1 MTKCKRLA
9 MCGVMTHLGIVVGF
23 FLVYSKGG
31 CNDFSKHSFQ
41 LIIAQTS
48 QLGERRRQITASQ
61 ITNVLKRHYF
71 RGVWFIQLLLLYIT
85 IRC

>member
-1 MTKCKRLA
+1 MTKRKRLWSHDTPRNR
-9 MCGVMTHLGIVVGF
+9 GRF
-23 FLVYSKGG
+23 FLVYSKGS